1 VSEETTGDTST
12 ETRTPPKGPAAGGD
26 APPRAPRSGPSGPAA
41 GPAGPAG
48 DRGPSGGGD
57 RGPSGG
63 GDRGPSGGGGFGGPP
78 GERGSRPPRGDR
90 DDRDRPPRAPLTV
103 KGRLRAAA
111 RKKARKSAKK
121 KGMFQRRKVCR
132 FCADKNLT
140 MSYKDVKTLRLFI
153 TETGKMTP
161 RRISGTCA
169 KHQRPLAQE
178 IKRARQLAMLPYAP
192 SHF

>member
-1 VSEETTGDTST
+1 MSEETSDTST
-12 ETRTPPKGPAAGGD
+12 GTESRPTPPSGPAAGGD
-26 APPRAPRSGPSGPAA
+26 SPPRAARSGPG
-41 GPAGPAG
+41 
-48 DRGPSGGGD
+48 GPSSSGGGYGGGD
-57 RGPSGG
+57 RGGRPS
-63 GDRGPSGGGGFGGPP
+63 
-78 GERGSRPPRGDR
+78 RGDR
-90 DDRDRPPRAPLTV
+90 DDRAPRAPLTV